1 MRDLLSRVYLYPT
14 QLCHYLLKGP
24 NMSLFVFKGLRYKF
38 EVRSH
43 LNAVYDKP
51 NFTGTKPVRASGAE
65 AGLGRAA
72 DGEAPVPVDRYHPCG
87 GLVREAHSLFVLP
100 AVRLKYGYGIKSS
113 KEEDEA
119 PVPVD

>member
-1 MRDLLSRVYLYPT
+1 M
-14 QLCHYLLKGP
+14 
-24 NMSLFVFKGLRYKF
+24 
-38 EVRSH
+38 
-43 LNAVYDKP
+43 
-51 NFTGTKPVRASGAE
+51 RASGAE

-72 DGEAPVPVDRYHPCG
+72 DREAPVPVDRYHPCG

-119 PVPVD
+119 LVPVDCDHPCGGLVREAQTLFYHTT